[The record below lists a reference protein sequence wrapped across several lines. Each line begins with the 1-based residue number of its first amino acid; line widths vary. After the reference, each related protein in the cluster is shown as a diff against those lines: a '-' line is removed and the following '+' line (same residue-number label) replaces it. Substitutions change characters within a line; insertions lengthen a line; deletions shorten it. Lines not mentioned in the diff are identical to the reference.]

1 MLAEFW
7 QEGFYNFFGKTSKLL
22 ISYLGEPVFHGF
34 TNLGFNVSYPHN
46 MPDFSALPAVE
57 KLAAALSTEVT
68 LPRPLVNLFVRKE
81 IQRYRMKL
89 VAGEEFTRE
98 VIEAEVR
105 EGLAAFASSRL
116 QPVINGTGVLI
127 HTNLGRSPLGPR
139 AASALQKIATGY
151 SNLEFDLP
159 EGGRGKRAGYLETA
173 LACLL
178 ETEAATAVNNC
189 AAALVLT
196 LRTLVAEGKNEVIVS
211 RSELV
216 EIGGGFRIP
225 EILETSGAKLVEIG
239 ATNKTH
245 LHDYEKA
252 LTPQTALILKVHRS
266 NFYIDGF
273 VGEPEIPE
281 IAKLAH
287 DHGIPLVED
296 LGSGAMMNTD
306 ELAPIEHEPTPQE
319 CLRRGIDLVIFSG
332 DKLLGGP
339 QSGIIGGRADLVAQV
354 KKEPFFRAVR
364 CDKLILTTLQESID
378 QYLETRAEP
387 SMADVPVLKF
397 MATGLDE
404 LRERAEQIGA
414 SVNSANVTVE
424 DSKSRPGGGTM
435 PRAEFP
441 SVAIKVVPEGQSLT
455 KLSRRLR
462 VGNPAVVGR
471 TTDDA
476 LFLDLRTIFPED
488 DERVAQ
494 ALKQVL

>member
-1 MLAEFW
+1 MSKLAE
-7 QEGFYNFFGKTSKLL
+7 
-22 ISYLGEPVFHGF
+22 
-34 TNLGFNVSYPHN
+34 
-46 MPDFSALPAVE
+46 LPSVE
-57 KLAAALSTEVT
+57 KLARSLASEVS
-68 LPRPLVNLFVRKE
+68 LPRPLVNLFVRRE
-81 IQRYRMKL
+81 INRFRQLLLADEDHDRKKIEKATQQGL
-89 VAGEEFTRE
+89 IEF
-98 VIEAEVR
+98 AN
-105 EGLAAFASSRL
+105 SRL
-116 QPVINGTGVLI
+116 QPVVNATGVLI

-139 AASALQKIATGY
+139 AANALEKIATGY

-159 EGGRGKRAGYLETA
+159 SGTRGKRASYLETA

-196 LRTLVAEGKNEVIVS
+196 LRTLVEEGKNEVIVS

-225 EILETSGAKLVEIG
+225 EILETSGAKLVEVG

-245 LHDYEKA
+245 LYDYEKA
-252 LTPQTALILKVHRS
+252 ITPQTALILKVHRS

-273 VGEPEIPE
+273 IGEPQIPE

-287 DHGIPLVED
+287 DHHLPLVED

-339 QSGIIGGRADLVAQV
+339 QSGIIGGRADMVAKV

-378 QYLETRAEP
+378 QYLETKADP
-387 SMADVPVLKF
+387 TQADVPVLKF
-397 MATGLDE
+397 LRTETKE
-404 LRERAEQIGA
+404 LRQRAENIIGDLPTE
-414 SVNSANVTVE
+414 NL
-424 DSKSRPGGGTM
+424 
-435 PRAEFP
+435 
-441 SVAIKVVPEGQSLT
+441 SL
-455 KLSRRLR
+455 
-462 VGNPAVVGR
+462 
-471 TTDDA
+471 
-476 LFLDLRTIFPED
+476 IHI
-488 DERVAQ
+488 
-494 ALKQVL
+494 

>member
-1 MLAEFW
+1 
-7 QEGFYNFFGKTSKLL
+7 
-22 ISYLGEPVFHGF
+22 
-34 TNLGFNVSYPHN
+34 
-46 MPDFSALPAVE
+46 MPDLSSLPAVE
-57 KLAAALSTEVT
+57 KLAAALSPGVS
-68 LPRPLVNLFVRKE
+68 LPRPLVNLFVRRE
-81 IQRYRMKL
+81 IQTFREKL
-89 VAGEEFTRE
+89 LAEEAHSRE
-98 VIEAEVR
+98 EMEASIKD
-105 EGLAAFASSRL
+105 GLHAFENSRL
-116 QPVINGTGVLI
+116 QPVINATGVLI

-139 AASALQKIATGY
+139 AAGALQQIATGY

-159 EGGRGKRAGYLETA
+159 SGARGKRAGYLETA

-225 EILETSGAKLVEIG
+225 EILETSGAKLVEVG

-245 LHDYEKA
+245 LYDYEKA
-252 LTPQTALILKVHRS
+252 ITAQTALILKVHRS
-266 NFYIDGF
+266 NFYIGGF

-281 IAKLAH
+281 IAALCKK
-287 DHGIPLVED
+287 HGFPLVED
-296 LGSGAMMNTD
+296 LGSGAMMNTED
-306 ELAPIEHEPTPQE
+306 LAPIDHEPTPQE

-339 QSGIIGGRADLVAQV
+339 QSGIIGGRADLIAEI

-378 QYLETRAEP
+378 QYLEVKADP
-387 SMADVPVLKF
+387 ASSDVPVLTFLGTSTK
-397 MATGLDE
+397 D
-404 LRERAEQIGA
+404 LRDRAEKIVSGI
-414 SVNSANVTVE
+414 SSGNVAVSIE
-424 DSKSRPGGGTM
+424 DTLARPGGGTM

-441 SVAIKVVPEGQSLT
+441 SIALKLVPSNQSVP
-455 KLSRRLR
+455 KLAKKLR
-462 VGNPAVVGR
+462 VGSPALVGY

-476 LFLDLRTIFPED
+476 LFLDLRTIFPAD
-488 DERVAQ
+488 DERVAK
-494 ALKQVL
+494 ALAQVL

>member
-1 MLAEFW
+1 MIRLHIAPIIM
-7 QEGFYNFFGKTSKLL
+7 SKLA
-22 ISYLGEPVFHGF
+22 
-34 TNLGFNVSYPHN
+34 
-46 MPDFSALPAVE
+46 ALPSVE
-57 KLAAALSTEVT
+57 KLASSLAPEVG
-68 LPRPLVNLFVRKE
+68 LPRPLVNLFVRRE
-81 IQRYRMKL
+81 IDRFRQL
-89 VAGEEFTRE
+89 LLADEEHSREDIEKATRQGL
-98 VIEAEVR
+98 IE
-105 EGLAAFASSRL
+105 FANSRL
-116 QPVINGTGVLI
+116 QPVINATGVLI

-151 SNLEFDLP
+151 SNLEFDLAS
-159 EGGRGKRAGYLETA
+159 GARGKRAGYLETA

-225 EILETSGAKLVEIG
+225 DILETSGAKLVEVG

-245 LHDYEKA
+245 LADYEKA
-252 LTPQTALILKVHRS
+252 ITPQTALILKVHRS
-266 NFYIDGF
+266 NFYIEGF
-273 VGEPEIPE
+273 VGEPGIQE

-287 DHGIPLVED
+287 DHGLPLVED
-296 LGSGAMMNTD
+296 LGSGAMMNTE

-339 QSGIIGGRADLVAQV
+339 QSGIIGGRADLIAEI

-378 QYLETRAEP
+378 QYLETKADP
-387 SMADVPVLKF
+387 KQSDVPVLTF
-397 MATGLDE
+397 LRTEVEE
-404 LRERAEQIGA
+404 LKARAEKIIEGLPQENTAI
-414 SVNSANVTVE
+414 TIE
-424 DSKSRPGGGTM
+424 DTLARPGGGTM
-435 PRAEFP
+435 PRSEFP
-441 SVAIKVVPEGQSLT
+441 SVALKLVPKNQSVPKLAKTLRLGQTAL
-455 KLSRRLR
+455 
-462 VGNPAVVGR
+462 VGY

-476 LFLDLRTIFPED
+476 LFLDLRTIFPETD
-488 DERVAQ
+488 P
-494 ALKQVL
+494 QVKEAIELVLA

>member
-1 MLAEFW
+1 M
-7 QEGFYNFFGKTSKLL
+7 SKL
-22 ISYLGEPVFHGF
+22 
-34 TNLGFNVSYPHN
+34 
-46 MPDFSALPAVE
+46 SALPSVE
-57 KLAAALSTEVT
+57 KLAAALAPEVS
-68 LPRPLVNLFVRKE
+68 LPRPLVNLFVRRE
-81 IQRYRMKL
+81 IDRFRQLLL
-89 VAGEEFTRE
+89 VDEEHSREDIEKATRQGL
-98 VIEAEVR
+98 R
-105 EGLAAFASSRL
+105 EFANSRL
-116 QPVINGTGVLI
+116 QPVINATGVLI

-139 AASALQKIATGY
+139 AAGALQKIATGY

-159 EGGRGKRAGYLETA
+159 SGARGKRAGYLETA

-178 ETEAATAVNNC
+178 ETQAATAVNNC

-196 LRTLVAEGKNEVIVS
+196 LRTLVEDGKNEVIVS

-225 EILETSGAKLVEIG
+225 DILETSGAKLVEVG

-252 LTPQTALILKVHRS
+252 ITPQTALILKVHRS
-266 NFYIDGF
+266 NFYIGGF
-273 VGEPEIPE
+273 IGEPEIPE

-287 DHGIPLVED
+287 DHGLPLVED

-339 QSGIIGGRADLVAQV
+339 QSGIIGGRADLVAEI

-378 QYLETRAEP
+378 QYLETKADP
-387 SMADVPVLKF
+387 TQADVPVLTFLAKS
-397 MATGLDE
+397 TDD
-404 LRERAEQIGA
+404 LRARAEALIKDLPTDNTA
-414 SVNSANVTVE
+414 IAIE
-424 DSKSRPGGGTM
+424 DTLARPGGGTM
-435 PRAEFP
+435 PRSEFP
-441 SVAIKVVPEGQSLT
+441 SIAIKLVPSNQSVP
-455 KLSRRLR
+455 KLAKKLRLGTPAI
-462 VGNPAVVGR
+462 VGY

-476 LFLDLRTIFPED
+476 LFLDLRTIFPETD
-488 DERVAQ
+488 KEVTA
-494 ALKQVL
+494 ALESAIT

>member
-1 MLAEFW
+1 M
-7 QEGFYNFFGKTSKLL
+7 SKLA
-22 ISYLGEPVFHGF
+22 
-34 TNLGFNVSYPHN
+34 
-46 MPDFSALPAVE
+46 ALPAVE
-57 KLAAALSTEVT
+57 KLAAALAPEVN
-68 LPRPLVNLFVRKE
+68 LPRPLVNLFVRRE
-81 IQRYRMKL
+81 IDRFRQLLLADEDHSREDIEKATRQGL
-89 VAGEEFTRE
+89 IEF
-98 VIEAEVR
+98 AN
-105 EGLAAFASSRL
+105 SRL
-116 QPVINGTGVLI
+116 QPVINATGVLI

-139 AASALQKIATGY
+139 AAGALQKIATGY
-151 SNLEFDLP
+151 SNLEFDLHS
-159 EGGRGKRAGYLETA
+159 GARGKRAGYLETA

-196 LRTLVAEGKNEVIVS
+196 LRTMVAGGKNEVIVS

-225 EILETSGAKLVEIG
+225 EILETSGAKLVEVG

-245 LHDYEKA
+245 LYDYEKA
-252 LTPQTALILKVHRS
+252 ITPQTALILKVHRS

-287 DHGIPLVED
+287 DHGLALVED
-296 LGSGAMMNTD
+296 LGSGAMINTD

-339 QSGIIGGRADLVAQV
+339 QSGIIGGRADLVAEI

-378 QYLETRAEP
+378 QYLETKADP
-387 SMADVPVLKF
+387 SQADVPVLKF
-397 MATGLDE
+397 LRTPVDE
-404 LRERAEQIGA
+404 LRQRAEKI
-414 SVNSANVTVE
+414 VNLLPTENIKITIEDTSA
-424 DSKSRPGGGTM
+424 RPGGGTM
-435 PRAEFP
+435 PRSEFP
-441 SVAIKVVPEGQSLT
+441 SIAIKLVPQIQSVP
-455 KLSRRLR
+455 KLARKLR
-462 VGNPAVVGR
+462 NGEVALVGY

-476 LFLDLRTIFPED
+476 LWLDLRTIFPET
-488 DERVAQ
+488 DEQVRK
-494 ALKQVL
+494 ALELALA

>member
-1 MLAEFW
+1 M
-7 QEGFYNFFGKTSKLL
+7 SKLA
-22 ISYLGEPVFHGF
+22 
-34 TNLGFNVSYPHN
+34 
-46 MPDFSALPAVE
+46 ALPSVE
-57 KLAAALSTEVT
+57 KLASALAADTP
-68 LPRPLVNLFVRKE
+68 LPRPLINLFIRRE
-81 IQRYRMKL
+81 IEKFRQL
-89 VAGEEFTRE
+89 LLADEEHSRE
-98 VIEAEVR
+98 SIETAIKSGLR
-105 EGLAAFASSRL
+105 EFAHSRL
-116 QPVINGTGVLI
+116 QPVINATGVLI

-139 AASALQKIATGY
+139 AANALQTIATGY

-159 EGGRGKRAGYLETA
+159 SGARGKRAGYLETA

-225 EILETSGAKLVEIG
+225 EILETSGAKLVEVG

-245 LHDYEKA
+245 LRDYQKA

-273 VGEPEIPE
+273 VGEPEIQE
-281 IAKLAH
+281 IAKVAH

-339 QSGIIGGRADLVAQV
+339 QSGIIGGDAGLIARI

-378 QYLETRAEP
+378 QYLETKADP
-387 SMADVPVLKF
+387 TQSDVPVLTF
-397 MATGLDE
+397 
-404 LRERAEQIGA
+404 LRTDTEALKERARAIIAALPGLEPQIEIA
-414 SVNSANVTVE
+414 DTLA
-424 DSKSRPGGGTM
+424 RPGGGTM
-435 PRAEFP
+435 PRSEFP
-441 SVAIKVVPEGQSLT
+441 SVALKITPGGQSIP
-455 KLSRRLR
+455 KLAKKLRLGSPAI
-462 VGNPAVVGR
+462 VGY

-476 LFLDLRTIFPED
+476 LFLDLRTVFPD
-488 DERVAQ
+488 TDQAVAGAIKA
-494 ALKQVL
+494 ALSKPQKAPQFL

>member
-1 MLAEFW
+1 M
-7 QEGFYNFFGKTSKLL
+7 SKLA
-22 ISYLGEPVFHGF
+22 
-34 TNLGFNVSYPHN
+34 
-46 MPDFSALPAVE
+46 ALPSVE
-57 KLAAALSTEVT
+57 KLAAALAPDIP
-68 LPRPLVNLFVRKE
+68 LPRPLINLFIRREVDKFR
-81 IQRYRMKL
+81 QL
-89 VAGEEFTRE
+89 LLANGEHTRE
-98 VIEAEVR
+98 DIEAAIKSGLR
-105 EGLAAFASSRL
+105 EFSNSRL
-116 QPVINGTGVLI
+116 QPVINATGVLI

-151 SNLEFDLP
+151 SNLEFDLAS
-159 EGGRGKRAGYLETA
+159 GSRGKRAGYLETA

-225 EILETSGAKLVEIG
+225 EILETSGAKLVEVG

-245 LHDYEKA
+245 LYDYEKA

-273 VGEPEIPE
+273 VGEPDIQD
-281 IAKLAH
+281 IAKVAH
-287 DHGIPLVED
+287 DHGIPLIED

-319 CLRRGIDLVIFSG
+319 CLRRGIDLVLFSG

-339 QSGIIGGRADLVAQV
+339 QSGIIGGRADLVAQI

-378 QYLETRAEP
+378 QYLETKADP
-387 SMADVPVLKF
+387 LQADVPVLKF
-397 MATGLDE
+397 LRTDTGE
-404 LRERAEQIGA
+404 LTQRAQAII
-414 SVNSANVTVE
+414 
-424 DSKSRPGGGTM
+424 DSLPGLESQVSIAETTARPGGGTM
-435 PRAEFP
+435 PRSEFP
-441 SVAIKVVPEGQSLT
+441 SIALKITPESQSVP
-455 KLSRRLR
+455 KLARKLRL
-462 VGNPAVVGR
+462 GTPAVVGY

-476 LFLDLRTIFPED
+476 LFLDLRTVFPETD
-488 DERVAQ
+488 AFVADAIKA
-494 ALKQVL
+494 AL